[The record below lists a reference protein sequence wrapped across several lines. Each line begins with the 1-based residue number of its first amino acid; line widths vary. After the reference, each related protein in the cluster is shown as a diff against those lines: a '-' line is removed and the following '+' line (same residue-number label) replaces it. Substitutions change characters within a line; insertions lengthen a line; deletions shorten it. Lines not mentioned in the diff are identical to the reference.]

1 MTLLDVLNIHGTI
14 RDIID
19 KETKTDYRV
28 KFRLLGILH
37 ELDGPVKD
45 FERIRNEKIREYG
58 KEDEEGNIAIDT
70 KDTDTL
76 KKFNQDIQELLLEEI
91 NVTIT
96 RLRAGDIFDSGLD
109 AKYLVELYPVIEA
122 E

>member
-1 MTLLDVLNIHGTI
+1 MTLLDVLNIHETI
-14 RDIID
+14 REIIE
-19 KETKTDYRV
+19 KETGTDYRL

-37 ELDGPVKD
+37 ELDNPVKN

-58 KEDEEGNIAIDT
+58 KEDEEGNISIDP

-76 KKFNQDIQELLLEEI
+76 EKFNQDMQKLLLEEI
-91 NVTIT
+91 HVTIS
-96 RLRAGDIFDSGLD
+96 RLQAADIFDSGLD
-109 AKYLVELYPVIEA
+109 TRYLVELYPVMDA